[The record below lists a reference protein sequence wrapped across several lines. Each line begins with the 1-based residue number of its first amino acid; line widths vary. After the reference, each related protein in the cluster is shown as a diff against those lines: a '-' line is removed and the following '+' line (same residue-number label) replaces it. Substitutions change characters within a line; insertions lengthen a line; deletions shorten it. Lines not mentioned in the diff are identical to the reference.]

1 MRNLRRRSTR
11 HLANAFEKYKRIR
24 KEICE
29 NEFKKEKIYI
39 YIKVYDKNEK
49 EEETIISQNVV
60 CPILGII
67 SCIESNRTLFAFFNL
82 LQSPKTYVR
91 FVLYR
96 KTNKLI

>member
-1 MRNLRRRSTR
+1 MM
-11 HLANAFEKYKRIR
+11 KKKKKRWSL
-24 KEICE
+24 K
-29 NEFKKEKIYI
+29 
-39 YIKVYDKNEK
+39 
-49 EEETIISQNVV
+49 NVV

-82 LQSPKTYVR
+82 LQSPETYVR

>member
-1 MRNLRRRSTR
+1 MNLR
-11 HLANAFEKYKRIR
+11 
-24 KEICE
+24 
-29 NEFKKEKIYI
+29 KKKYI

-82 LQSPKTYVR
+82 LD
-91 FVLYR
+91 R
-96 KTNKLI
+96 KSVV